1 MIDVDSSVATPLPPQ
16 SWEVLPLHLVEQVD
30 AATEGLVLPHRQV
43 SGMSGVIR
51 GLNMLTS

>member
-1 MIDVDSSVATPLPPQ
+1 MDRSVATPLPPQ
-16 SWEVLPLHLVEQVD
+16 SWKALPLHLVEQVD